1 VLSLFNLVD
10 TVLML
15 FMYIVLIHVV
25 MSWLTAFGVVN
36 NYNRFVV
43 LVNDFSYRLTEP
55 VLRPIRRVLPS
66 LNGIDFSPVVLLLL
80 VVFCRNLIREY
91 GF

>member
-1 VLSLFNLVD
+1 MLSLLNLVD

-25 MSWLTAFGVVN
+25 MSWLTASGVVN

-43 LVNDFSYRLTEP
+43 LVSDFSYRLTEP
-55 VLRPIRRVLPS
+55 VLRPIRRVLPNF
-66 LNGIDFSPVVLLLL
+66 NGIDFSPVVLLLL
-80 VVFCRNLIREY
+80 VIFCRNLIREY